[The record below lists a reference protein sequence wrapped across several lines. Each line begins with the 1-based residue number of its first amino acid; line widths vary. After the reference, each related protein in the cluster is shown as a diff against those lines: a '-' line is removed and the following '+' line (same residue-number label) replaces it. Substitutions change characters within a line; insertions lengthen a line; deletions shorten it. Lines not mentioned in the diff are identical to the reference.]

1 MLRRFDSDRRHM
13 TAKNKFKKDNILLIL
28 RKALQSPCILK
39 SPYENQS
46 AYAGFFVYRKE
57 VMENGM
63 TEKQKLF
70 ADEYIIELNA
80 TRAYKKAYPNI
91 KNDDVARTNGSR
103 LLAKANVKAYIDEQ
117 LEKLKSERVA
127 DQQEVLEFLTAV
139 MRGEITE
146 PLLVLD
152 GDGYQKV
159 MDAKPN
165 VSTRKSAAVDLGKRY
180 GLFIDRQEITQK
192 TIDIK
197 VGDWDDNEE

>member
-1 MLRRFDSDRRHM
+1 
-13 TAKNKFKKDNILLIL
+13 
-28 RKALQSPCILK
+28 
-39 SPYENQS
+39 
-46 AYAGFFVYRKE
+46 
-57 VMENGM
+57 M
-63 TEKQKLF
+63 TEKQKKF
-70 ADEYIIELNA
+70 ADEYIISLNA
-80 TRAYKKAYPNI
+80 TQAYKKAYLSV
-91 KNDDVARTNGSR
+91 KKDDVARANGSR
-103 LLAKANVKAYIDEQ
+103 LLANANVRAYIDEQ

-180 GLFIDRQEITQK
+180 GLFVDKQEVTQR
-192 TIDIK
+192 TVEIK
-197 VGDWDDNEE
+197 VGDWDADED

>member
-1 MLRRFDSDRRHM
+1 
-13 TAKNKFKKDNILLIL
+13 
-28 RKALQSPCILK
+28 
-39 SPYENQS
+39 
-46 AYAGFFVYRKE
+46 V
-57 VMENGM
+57 VVENGM
-63 TEKQKLF
+63 TEKQKKF
-70 ADEYIIELNA
+70 ADEYITELNA
-80 TRAYKKAYPNI
+80 TKAYKKAYPNV
-91 KNDDVARTNGSR
+91 KKDSVARANGSR
-103 LLAKANVKAYIDEQ
+103 LLANANVKAYIDEQ

-180 GLFIDRQEITQK
+180 GLFVDRQEITQK

-197 VGDWDDNEE
+197 VGDWDAED